1 MSAGLSLSSP
11 YVWMEMESRCL
22 FFSPRPASLAPRPG
36 GCLAR
41 LVGGLIDGVPGFGSL
56 ISGPAKRSSSATY
69 QPYKHP
75 PQTLCFGGTARSKW
89 RRREGGRRIRNG
101 GEEGRREGRGG
112 EEGESRVQNK
122 AQGRSRYHLNFFM
135 PIQYLNFGINT
146 KKLTFITLFV
156 PELEQELY
164 LKKMQKCTFA
174 KNWQNFDL
182 NQELLPRK

>member
-1 MSAGLSLSSP
+1 MAFPALAALS
-11 YVWMEMESRCL
+11 
-22 FFSPRPASLAPRPG
+22 PAPPSDRHLP
-36 GCLAR
+36 
-41 LVGGLIDGVPGFGSL
+41 L
-56 ISGPAKRSSSATY
+56 ISPINTPHKHSALEG
-69 QPYKHP
+69 QR
-75 PQTLCFGGTARSKW
+75 GSRW
-89 RRREGGRRIRNG
+89 RRREGGKRIRNG

-146 KKLTFITLFV
+146 KKRTFITLFV

-182 NQELLPRK
+182 NRELLPRK